1 MKHIKLYEE
10 YSDDELNDLLG
21 DLKSVG
27 HVPFKPKLGE
37 DYGFTS
43 KLLPEPPD
51 QKGAFGVYFSMR
63 TLEYMIRK
71 GMAEGP
77 PDVLTSPD
85 TYRVQLKPQ
94 KAWDTSYGSYG
105 PGNYKMEHWL
115 SGVNFSGPIGKLYQ
129 LVGVSGDYGF
139 GTSWAKPVGKKA
151 RMHSQKQFIE
161 KFQKFVDQK
170 GFENI

>member
-1 MKHIKLYEE
+1 MKHLKLYEE
-10 YSDDELNDLLG
+10 YSDDEIKDLLG

-51 QKGAFGVYFSMR
+51 QKGVFGVYF
-63 TLEYMIRK
+63 TPKTIEYMIKK
-71 GMAEGP
+71 GMAEKP
-77 PDVLTSPD
+77 NVNISR
-85 TYRVQLKPQ
+85 YSAQRVYPVPSKN
-94 KAWDTSYGSYG
+94 WDTSYGSYG
-105 PGNYKMEHWL
+105 PGNYKMQHYL
-115 SGVNFSGPIGKLYQ
+115 YPVSFSDPTGDLYQ
-129 LVGVSGDYGF
+129 LVGTSGDYGF
-139 GTSWAKPVGKKA
+139 GTSLVKPVGKKA